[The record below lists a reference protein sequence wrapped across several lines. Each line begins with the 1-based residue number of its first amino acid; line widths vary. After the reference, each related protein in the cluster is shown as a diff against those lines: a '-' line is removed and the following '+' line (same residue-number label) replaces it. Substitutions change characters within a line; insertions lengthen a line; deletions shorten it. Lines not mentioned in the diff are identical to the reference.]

1 MDKIKEVW
9 IVDDDNMFRMFLKS
23 ILSKIEQFEEI
34 NSFENGSLAFEELQ
48 SRIKKNTDLPCIIF
62 LDINMP
68 LMNGWEFM
76 EAFSSLKVNLKTPIE
91 IYISSSSIAKEDIDN
106 AKNDTNV
113 KGFLTKPIKLE
124 TIKEIVQK
132 YNC

>member
-1 MDKIKEVW
+1 MI
-9 IVDDDNMFRMFLKS
+9 ICLGCFLKS
-23 ILSKIEQFEEI
+23 ILKKIEQFEEI

-48 SRIKKNTDLPCIIF
+48 SRIEKNTDLPSIIF

-76 EAFSSLKVNLKTPIE
+76 EAFSDLKANLNTSIE

-106 AKNDTNV
+106 ANNNINI

-124 TIKEIVQK
+124 TIKELVQK
-132 YNC
+132 YIN